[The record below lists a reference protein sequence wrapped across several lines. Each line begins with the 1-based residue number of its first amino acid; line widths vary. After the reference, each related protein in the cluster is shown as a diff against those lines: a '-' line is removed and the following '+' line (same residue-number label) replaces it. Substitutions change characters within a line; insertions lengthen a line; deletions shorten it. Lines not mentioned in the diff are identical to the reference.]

1 VSSQIIT
8 SLVSFDLFYFILI
21 YLFIFVLL
29 FWGFKIPSV
38 EKTRF
43 VLVSVS
49 TGSGSVVAY

>member
-38 EKTRF
+38 EKTHF